1 MIKTG
6 DPFLVEDNVK
16 LRRTADI
23 EGNIGKIIRVGTMND
38 MDFDYDIGSLIA
50 INDVSLIIRSLKDGD
65 VKAYDLNCTNSSL
78 YKGTIKI

>member
-1 MIKTG
+1 
-6 DPFLVEDNVK
+6 
-16 LRRTADI
+16 
-23 EGNIGKIIRVGTMND
+23 